1 MIRIRGRRNVEG
13 LVGGSGSGR
22 SAVRRSSE
30 KSSDSLPTV
39 VRAASTRGSVSRSRR
54 FLRALFVPGTRGVGD
69 SPGRRADAGSIAIPA
84 AKVAE
89 RVGDGR
95 VILGRV
101 PTNARYEMPPVT
113 PSIWIIVPTYNER
126 DNVGPIT
133 DAILQTVPQAHVLI
147 VDDGSPDGTGEL
159 ADELARGN
167 PAIAVLHRTQKQ
179 GLGRAY
185 VAAFEEL
192 LARGADVVV
201 QIDADFSHPVRF
213 LPGLLEPLVS
223 DRADVV
229 LGSRYVKGGHI
240 PRWNLVRR
248 VVSRG
253 GSLFAGVVLLMP
265 YRDLTGG
272 FKAWKASVLR
282 DIRLDRLHAG
292 GYAFQIETTF
302 RARLAG
308 ARVVEVPIT
317 FEERRVG
324 QSKMTMDIFMEA
336 FRLVLAL
343 RFTTLRRRQRGIFPL
358 Q

>member
-1 MIRIRGRRNVEG
+1 
-13 LVGGSGSGR
+13 
-22 SAVRRSSE
+22 
-30 KSSDSLPTV
+30 
-39 VRAASTRGSVSRSRR
+39 
-54 FLRALFVPGTRGVGD
+54 
-69 SPGRRADAGSIAIPA
+69 
-84 AKVAE
+84 
-89 RVGDGR
+89 
-95 VILGRV
+95 
-101 PTNARYEMPPVT
+101 MPPVT

-126 DNVGPIT
+126 DNVGPIS
-133 DAILQTVPQAHVLI
+133 DAILQTIPQAHVLI

-159 ADELARGN
+159 ADDLARGN

-213 LPGLLEPLVS
+213 LPALLEPLVS

-282 DIRLDRLHAG
+282 DIELDRLHAG

-343 RFTTLRRRQRGIFPL
+343 RFTTLRRRQRGSFPL
-358 Q
+358 D